1 MLHML
6 LKRFAEP
13 SSYAGLGTV
22 LALAGL
28 NLPAGVI
35 SNITVVLAGVAGLV
49 AFFMAEKGPK

>member
-1 MLHML
+1 MLQML

-13 SSYAGLGTV
+13 SSYAGLGSL

-35 SNITVVLAGVAGLV
+35 QNISVVLAGVAGLV
-49 AFFMAEKGPK
+49 AFFLSEKGQQ